1 MQALKILTSGASTG
15 RRGAAGVGVGAT
27 GGQAGAGTDLNS
39 FIGMAMAECAK
50 LFENQSPS
58 IGSGVNRQDAIMKAA
73 AMALRLYR
81 DGQHD
86 AAGSVGGASGIAGVE
101 GGGGGTG
108 NVLMNLAGQYLMG

>member
-1 MQALKILTSGASTG
+1 
-15 RRGAAGVGVGAT
+15 
-27 GGQAGAGTDLNS
+27 
-39 FIGMAMAECAK
+39 
-50 LFENQSPS
+50 
-58 IGSGVNRQDAIMKAA
+58 MKAA

-81 DGQHD
+81 GGQHD